1 MNSFSLSLRYIRAR
15 LLSSSLNIVLLGLG
29 IATLVMLLLVGTQV
43 EQRFTNDAKGINLAV
58 GAKGSPLQLVLSSV
72 YHVDIPT
79 GNIPLTALDTLRAN
93 PMVKQAIPLS
103 MGDSYRGYR
112 IIGTEPAYPQHYNG
126 TLAEGVWFD
135 KAFTAVLGSDVAASM
150 HLTLG
155 KTFVGNHGLAAGGEE
170 HSEFPYT
177 VVGILKPTG
186 TVIDRLVLT
195 PLESVWQV
203 HEHHHHHHHDDGD
216 EDEDHDEDHDHDE
229 HEEHHDAD
237 HDEDHDHDHDE
248 HHDEHEE
255 HAQKPREITTALV
268 TYKSP
273 AAAVSMPRLINS
285 STNMQAAAPAM
296 EMARLFHLL
305 GIGLDTLRAFG
316 ALFIF
321 TAALSLFIALYNA
334 MQERRY
340 DMAIMRSMGATPGR
354 LLTQVLCEGLLIT
367 AAGTVLGLVA
377 GHGVTQIISLSVA
390 QARDMHLTGLVFSIE
405 EVYIVLAAAV
415 IGAIASLLPAIQAY
429 RTDITSLLA
438 TRL

>member
-15 LLSSSLNIVLLGLG
+15 LLASSLNILLLGLG

-43 EQRFTNDAKGINLAV
+43 QQRFTNDAKGINLAV

-103 MGDSYRGYR
+103 IGDSYRGYR
-112 IIGTEPAYPQHYNG
+112 IIGTERAYPEHYKA
-126 TLAEGVWFD
+126 TLADGVWFD
-135 KAFTAVLGSDVAASM
+135 KAFTAVLGADVAAQSR
-150 HLTLG
+150 LTLG
-155 KTFVGNHGLAAGGEE
+155 QHFVGNHGLAAGGEE

-195 PLESVWQV
+195 PLDSVWEV
-203 HEHHHHHHHDDGD
+203 HEHHHHHHDDGD
-216 EDEDHDEDHDHDE
+216 EDHDHDE
-229 HEEHHDAD
+229 
-237 HDEDHDHDHDE
+237 
-248 HHDEHEE
+248 EHEE
-255 HAQKPREITTALV
+255 HAATSREITTALV

-285 STNMQAAAPAM
+285 STNMQAASPAM

-316 ALFIF
+316 LLFII

-340 DMAIMRSMGATPGR
+340 DMAIMRSMGATPLR
-354 LLTQVLCEGLLIT
+354 LLMQVICEGLIIT
-367 AAGTVLGLVA
+367 VTGILLGLVL
-377 GHGVTQIISLSVA
+377 GHGVTHILSLSIA
-390 QARDMHLTGLVFSIE
+390 QARDMHLTGLVFSVE
-405 EVYIVLAAAV
+405 EVYIVLAACG
-415 IGAIASLLPAIQAY
+415 IGVIASLIPAIQAY

-438 TRL
+438 TR